1 MPPNRSAAAGQD
13 QNLKG
18 RPSRETRRL
27 AAAGTGASR
36 FCPIGLPRI
45 TLYAFLMRSDDI
57 DGTPEGMRWN
67 SWVLWQVLVNMEL
80 STATGRRVAN
90 PQGRHRVGHQPEV
103 VCAIAALNI
112 VSSATH
118 IGANHGEVCS
128 ESLRIICR
136 PLGALLM

>member
-36 FCPIGLPRI
+36 FCPIDLPRI
-45 TLYAFLMRSDDI
+45 TLYAFLMRSDEI

-80 STATGRRVAN
+80 FTATGRGGWQILKGVIGLAIN
-90 PQGRHRVGHQPEV
+90 PRSYAR
-103 VCAIAALNI
+103 
-112 VSSATH
+112 
-118 IGANHGEVCS
+118 
-128 ESLRIICR
+128 
-136 PLGALLM
+136 